1 VRARIDQ
8 SVKRRPAALLS
19 IQPDLDARWLGREV
33 ERYHGATAHSVG
45 ALDIPQQDG
54 GPDRQHND

>member
-1 VRARIDQ
+1 MRRRAT
-8 SVKRRPAALLS
+8 LTS
-19 IQPDLDARWLGREV
+19 IQPDLGARWLGHKL
-33 ERYHGATAHSVG
+33 ERHHGATAHGVG